1 MSLRSRAT
9 VVRSCAVWCGSG
21 DFLAVSIPY
30 RDHNLSRANLAQR
43 LLTAPSALTLL
54 PLIFESMVKVCS
66 GKSVSSR
73 KFRHVSQQEH
83 DLIRKMHAGGSH
95 FPGQSD
101 NFRVGRWL
109 WQSMLPGSKTHL
121 HREQQLHHHCR
132 RRACVLVHSSTTFCI
147 GRLP

>member
-1 MSLRSRAT
+1 MSLRSRAAAVSCLGA
-9 VVRSCAVWCGSG
+9 VVLLGVGVEI
-21 DFLAVSIPY
+21 FLATSIPY
-30 RDHNLSRANLAQR
+30 REHNLSRANLAQS
-43 LLTAPSALTLL
+43 LLTVPCALTLL
-54 PLIFESMVKVCS
+54 PLIFESMVKVCVD
-66 GKSVSSR
+66 KPASSR

-83 DLIRKMHAGGSH
+83 DLIRKMHA
-95 FPGQSD
+95 GQSD

-132 RRACVLVHSSTTFCI
+132 RKACVLVHSSTTFCI